1 MWILLG
7 KMFGITHGLA
17 VKTLENIVKK
27 WKKTEIIVQ
36 VGVQNVNNFHKIVY
50 FEFRTMETV

>member
-27 WKKTEIIVQ
+27 WKKQIVQ
-36 VGVQNVNNFHKIVY
+36 VGVQNVNNFHKIVH